1 MDTQERESIKGNN
14 TEQQEAYRPRP
25 RPRRP
30 SVRRRS
36 LRRARPGPVRLN
48 ALQHGLTAKTIVIP
62 GVERIHDW
70 SVHLAGVLES
80 LRPVGYLE
88 TEHAGRHAALLWRLR
103 RVVAH
108 ETAATIQTNEVE
120 RAAKEEEEE
129 YLAGIDNAW
138 EPRYWLPDVDK
149 LETIDRHEAHLQR
162 QLRKNLEDL
171 WALQARRRKEGSAP
185 PPPETQRLAEE
196 TGA

>member
-1 MDTQERESIKGNN
+1 MEVQERESSETNS
-14 TEQQEAYRPRP
+14 TEEQGAHRPRP
-25 RPRRP
+25 RPGRRR
-30 SVRRRS
+30 VRRLS
-36 LRRARPGPVRLN
+36 LGRGRPGPVRLN

-70 SVHLAGVLES
+70 TVHLAGVLES

-88 TEHAGRHAALLWRLR
+88 TEHAVRHAALLWRLR

-108 ETAATIQTNEVE
+108 ETAATTQINEW
-120 RAAKEEEEE
+120 AKEHHEEECFT
-129 YLAGIDNAW
+129 GIDNAW
-138 EPRYWLPDVDK
+138 EPRRWLPDVDE

-185 PPPETQRLAEE
+185 PPPEAQRVAEA